1 MKVIS
6 IEKVNVLVQ
15 YAFGIKSQYGPY
27 AIGEADWCIRILT
40 DGGTIATRY
49 VIGSEQCLEEQ
60 TRAELVADTDE
71 VVLVDPNEVPLCEFS
86 VVQWVMNEVLNGNKP
101 FEAITYVVSALAKHG
116 LWEPPMYQWVEK
128 AYEELK
134 KQNLN

>member
-15 YAFGIKSQYGPY
+15 YVFGIESQYGRY
-27 AIGEADWCIRILT
+27 ALGEADWRVRILT

-49 VIGSEQCLEEQ
+49 AIGDEQCLEEQ
-60 TRAELVADTDE
+60 TLAEWVADTDE
-71 VVLVDPNEVPLCEFS
+71 VVLVDSDHVPPTEYT
-86 VVQWVMNEVLNGNKP
+86 VVQWVMNEVLNGNEP
-101 FEAITYVVSALAKHG
+101 FEAITYVVSALTKHG
-116 LWEPPMYQWVEK
+116 LWEPYMYQWVEK

-134 KQNLN
+134 KQN